1 MIVPRLI
8 IAGTHSGVGKTTVTL
23 AILAALKDRGR
34 QVQPFKVGPDFI
46 DPGHHSAATGRLSR
60 NLDGWMLGEAVNREI
75 FTRASADA
83 DLSIIEGMMG
93 LFDGSSPVS
102 EIGSTAELAKQLDA
116 PVILVIDGSAMARS
130 AAAMVSGYATFDP
143 ALRVAGVLFNRVSS
157 EGHYMLLKQ
166 AVEQE
171 AKVEVVGYMRPDQA
185 MTISDRHLG
194 LVTAMEQGT
203 GELYGRLAKAAAKT
217 VDLDRVEALAR
228 SVSKVVRG
236 NGIGVRETNA
246 TQRSPLLTFHVSRF
260 TSRRV
265 RIGVAYDQAFCFYYP
280 DNLELLEAEGA
291 DVVKFSPIK
300 DQVLPDVDMLYLGGG
315 YPELHGERLSR
326 NIAMRKAIK
335 TFADRGG
342 TIYAECGGMMY
353 LTQAIRDLAGTSHE
367 MVGLFTAV
375 AVMSREE
382 MTLGYRELQI
392 SQPCVLGE
400 TGVNVRGHEFH
411 YSLVEPTGQLQ
422 YACTLRDAQGKSKGQ
437 DGLVAGNTVGLYSHL
452 HFASQPKIAASLI
465 ASARMTTRASAA
477 SLGGVR

>member
-1 MIVPRLI
+1 MIAPRLV
-8 IAGTHSGVGKTTVTL
+8 IAGTQSGVGKTTVTL

-116 PVILVIDGSAMARS
+116 SVLLVIDGSAMARS
-130 AAAMVSGYATFDP
+130 AAAMVSGYAKFDP

-157 EGHYMLLKQ
+157 EGHYTLLKK
-166 AVEQE
+166 AIEQE
-171 AKVEVVGYMRPDQA
+171 TNVMVVGYLQPDPA
-185 MTISDRHLG
+185 VTISDRHLG

-203 GELYGRLAKAAAKT
+203 DELYDLLAKAAAKT
-217 VDLDRVEALAR
+217 VDLDRVEVLAR
-228 SVSKVVRG
+228 SCRELPMASHSTSG
-236 NGIGVRETNA
+236 SNG
-246 TQRSPLLTFHVSRF
+246 
-260 TSRRV
+260 RRV
-265 RIGVAYDQAFCFYYP
+265 RIGVAQDQAFCFYYP
-280 DNLELLEAEGA
+280 ENLELLEREGA
-291 DVVKFSPIK
+291 ELVKFSPLN
-300 DQVLPDVDMLYLGGG
+300 DRVLPDADMLYLGGG
-315 YPELHGERLSR
+315 YPELHGERLAG
-326 NIAMRKAIK
+326 NVAMRRAIRK
-335 TFADRGG
+335 FSERGG

-353 LTQAIRDLAGTSHE
+353 LTQAIRDLEGKSYE
-367 MVGLFTAV
+367 MVGLFEAE
-375 AVMSREE
+375 AVMSKAR

-400 TGVNVRGHEFH
+400 VGITARGHEFH
-411 YSLVEPTGQLQ
+411 YSLVEPKGQLQ
-422 YACTLRDAQGKSKGQ
+422 YACKLRDAQGKSKGQ

-465 ASARMTTRASAA
+465 SSAGMTARPLAA
-477 SLGGVR
+477 RSGGAG